1 MAVPVHGV
9 AISDDFYEIISK
21 YSQIDRYLAPSA
33 LGRGWDNGIVVVYS
47 RYIGVY
53 VFHVFFLSTRYL
65 PSACTPW
72 LRPLSRAFGARPG
85 FVWY

>member
-33 LGRGWDNGIVVVYS
+33 LGRGWDNGIVVVVVYS
-47 RYIGVY
+47 RYIRVY
-53 VFHVFFLSTRYL
+53 VFHVLFFY
-65 PSACTPW
+65 
-72 LRPLSRAFGARPG
+72 
-85 FVWY
+85 